1 MDKRI
6 MSNIY
11 TADVSILIVDDKQR
25 VRESLSLSL
34 TERGFKIREASSL
47 KDALHV
53 INNKKI
59 NLALVDINLGE
70 ESGLDLLRQIQKLEN
85 PFPVIMFTGFGTI
98 ESAIESIKLGAF
110 NYLQKPI
117 KIEQLIVS
125 ITTALKLN
133 FLELEN
139 QKLLDQ
145 ISPGETLVTET
156 SSMKDLCERAVKLAK
171 TELPV
176 MIHGESGTGKEML
189 ADLIQNS
196 SLKKDC
202 PFIKVNC
209 AAFPDSLLDDE
220 LFGHEK
226 GAYTGASR
234 EFKGVFE
241 RAHKGTLFLDEL
253 GDMSISTQAKILR
266 VLQNQ
271 EVKRIGGDKII
282 KVDVRFIAATNK
294 NLDELM
300 SKGLFREDLYYRLS
314 TAIIHIPPL
323 RERREDI
330 LSLTDHFLSVIKK
343 KSLRNISISQE
354 AKEFFL
360 NYQWPG
366 NVRELKSTLQYAAA
380 ISGSSVIGIEDLPR
394 KLTLTG
400 TAGLRGSLHKEME
413 AELILRILK
422 ENGNNKKRAA
432 ELLGIS
438 RATLYNKI
446 KEYNFL

>member
-1 MDKRI
+1 

-11 TADVSILIVDDKQR
+11 TADVCILIVDDKQR

-34 TERGFKIREASSL
+34 KERGFRIQQASILQEALS
-47 KDALHV
+47 V
-53 INNKKI
+53 INNDKI
-59 NLALVDINLGE
+59 DLALVDINLGE
-70 ESGLDLLRQIQKLEN
+70 ESGLDLLKQIQKLEN
-85 PFPVIMFTGFGTI
+85 SFPVIIFTGFGTI

-117 KIEQLIVS
+117 KVEQLLVS
-125 ITTALKLN
+125 INTALKLN

-156 SSMKDLCERAVKLAK
+156 SCMKDLYERAVKLAK

-196 SLKKDC
+196 SLREEGS
-202 PFIKVNC
+202 FIKVNC

-226 GAYTGASR
+226 GAYTGAAR

-271 EVKRIGGDKII
+271 EVKRIGADKII

-314 TAIIHIPPL
+314 TAIIHIPP
-323 RERREDI
+323 
-330 LSLTDHFLSVIKK
+330 
-343 KSLRNISISQE
+343 
-354 AKEFFL
+354 
-360 NYQWPG
+360 
-366 NVRELKSTLQYAAA
+366 
-380 ISGSSVIGIEDLPR
+380 
-394 KLTLTG
+394 
-400 TAGLRGSLHKEME
+400 
-413 AELILRILK
+413 
-422 ENGNNKKRAA
+422 
-432 ELLGIS
+432 
-438 RATLYNKI
+438 
-446 KEYNFL
+446 

>member
-1 MDKRI
+1 
-6 MSNIY
+6 
-11 TADVSILIVDDKQR
+11 
-25 VRESLSLSL
+25 
-34 TERGFKIREASSL
+34 
-47 KDALHV
+47 
-53 INNKKI
+53 
-59 NLALVDINLGE
+59 
-70 ESGLDLLRQIQKLEN
+70 
-85 PFPVIMFTGFGTI
+85 MFTGFGTI